1 MIIKSIH
8 INAFGG
14 IKNYHLKFIKGM
26 NLIYGENEAGKSTIQ
41 NFVKIF
47 YTQIFLPEI
56 FLQENISKK

>member
-41 NFVKIF
+41 NFVKIKK
-47 YTQIFLPEI
+47 LP
-56 FLQENISKK
+56 